1 LSEEV
6 GVGSVVTRKI
16 SSIADFG
23 IFIDMGHGLDGM
35 IHISQVSKEFVKDL
49 KEKFVVGQE
58 VTAEVIEISA
68 ADQKVKLSIKKIEL
82 DADKNEDAELLKK
95 YGMTE

>member
-1 LSEEV
+1 
-6 GVGSVVTRKI
+6 
-16 SSIADFG
+16 
-23 IFIDMGHGLDGM
+23 MGYGLDGM
-35 IHISQVSKEFVKDL
+35 IHISQVSKDFVKDL
-49 KEKFVVGQE
+49 KEKFEIGQE